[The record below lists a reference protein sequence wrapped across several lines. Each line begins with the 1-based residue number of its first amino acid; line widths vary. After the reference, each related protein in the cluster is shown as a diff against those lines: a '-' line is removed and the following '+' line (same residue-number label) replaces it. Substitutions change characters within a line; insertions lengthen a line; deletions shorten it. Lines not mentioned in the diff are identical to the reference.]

1 MNLKVLILLLLI
13 TSILPVFG
21 NEPNNAI
28 RWLEVK
34 EKIEHRSSD
43 SKKVNEKPILRP
55 IEKSK
60 LKPNDLNSVGII
72 STGITGIDPN
82 VWNGLDEQTL
92 SRKLELLPNLN
103 FHSAQRFLK
112 RILISETQ
120 PPTSSSKSLMS
131 GKLYFLAKIDKLIE
145 FGALDEAETII
156 LQAPKMNREL
166 FIRWQK
172 ISFVTGRLTSLC
184 EVLKNNFDLSHD
196 LSVRIICLK
205 YLNDWQAAAL
215 TLSTASSLN
224 LLDKSRENLL
234 IYHLDQNVMPFENLT
249 LNFSQFDEIDY
260 FIIKSTYQMIDQIS
274 EDVKYLSMYVKD
286 SSNVER
292 KVQAI
297 EKLAMKKSINISS
310 LFDVYRN
317 SDIYGSLGIWQRM
330 ISIRNLDMALKRN
343 NEKSMLIALDRA
355 INHMF
360 RGDLLLLFAT
370 EYGDRLSNFLLRQKI
385 TKFNDDYAI
394 IFALKGEIPSNW
406 KNYKPNDNL
415 IEMAFKIASNDSIN
429 VLDLQKAVRLVS
441 SNLSVSDLSTKHTDG
456 KDLTIQEFKT
466 SKGSLILE
474 ALKISAQGINT
485 PPEALYSSL
494 FLLLQA
500 EEAILAKSILIEY
513 LIQSYMMKSQT

>member
-13 TSILPVFG
+13 TSLLPVFG
-21 NEPNNAI
+21 SEPNNAI
-28 RWLEVK
+28 GWLEVD
-34 EKIEHRSSD
+34 EKNEDRSSD
-43 SKKVNEKPILRP
+43 ITKDRKKAILRT
-55 IEKSK
+55 IEKSN
-60 LKPNDLNSVGII
+60 LKPNELNSVGII
-72 STGITGIDPN
+72 STRITGIDPKI
-82 VWNGLDEQTL
+82 WNGLDEQTL
-92 SRKLELLPNLN
+92 SAKLKLLPNLN

-120 PPTSSSKSLMS
+120 PPTSSSKSSMS

-172 ISFVTGRLTSLC
+172 ISFVTGRLTRLC
-184 EVLKNNFDLSHD
+184 EALKSNFDLTHD
-196 LSVRIICLK
+196 LSIRIICLK
-205 YLNDWQAAAL
+205 YLKDWQAAAL

-234 IYHLDQNVMPFENLT
+234 IYYLDQNLMPFEQLT

-260 FIIKSTYQMIDQIS
+260 FILKSTYQILDLIS
-274 EDVKYLSMYVKD
+274 EDAKYLYMKVKD
-286 SSNVER
+286 SSNVAR

-297 EKLAMKKSINISS
+297 EKLAMKKSISVSS
-310 LFDVYRN
+310 LFDSYRN
-317 SDIYGSLGIWQRM
+317 SDINGSIGIWQRI
-330 ISIRNLDMALKRN
+330 ISIRNLDMTLKRN
-343 NEKSMLIALDRA
+343 NEKAMLIALDRA
-355 INHMF
+355 INHMS

-370 EYGDRLSNFLLRQKI
+370 EYGDRLSNFLQRQKI
-385 TKFNDDYAI
+385 IKFDDDYAI
-394 IFALKGEIPSNW
+394 IFALNGEVPSNW

-415 IEMAFKIASNDSIN
+415 IEMAFKIASNDSID
-429 VLDLQKAVRLVS
+429 VLDLQKAIRLVS
-441 SNLSVSDLSTKHTDG
+441 SNLSISDLAKSQTDG
-456 KDLTIQEFKT
+456 KNPMAQEFES

-474 ALKISAQGINT
+474 ALKTSAQGINT

-494 FLLLQA
+494 LLFLQA

-513 LIQSYMMKSQT
+513 LIQSYIIKSRT